1 MSIVLVL
8 NFVHEYVVN
17 VPDHKLV
24 IARRGENGGHDRLS
38 RAVVVDAEFFGS
50 LSPKLPMSMV
60 AGSSRT
66 LLNRPELDYQ
76 ATRTVE

>member
-17 VPDHKLV
+17 ILDHKLA
-24 IARRGENGGHDRLS
+24 IAGRGENAGHDRLS

-50 LSPKLPMSMV
+50 LSPRLPMSMV
-60 AGSSRT
+60 AGFS
-66 LLNRPELDYQ
+66 
-76 ATRTVE
+76 